1 MKAII
6 VEGQFDCV
14 LLQFLFPQIGQRNIV
29 LHIAHGF
36 SNVFAVSKAFLDH
49 GYDVLAVLDTESHKP
64 GYNNRIVVERIL
76 LKDPSRRNIHI
87 VWMDP
92 FIEKV
97 IDRVVPGF
105 WHGNVPNR
113 HALMEFLERN
123 RATLLQLEEFQRIA
137 SFIEG

>member
-6 VEGQFDCV
+6 VEGQFDCA
-14 LLQFLFPQIGQRNIV
+14 LLQFLFPQIEQRNIV
-29 LHIAHGF
+29 LYTAHGF
-36 SNVFAVSKAFLDH
+36 SNVFAVSKTFLDH

-64 GYNNRIVVERIL
+64 GNNNRIVVERIL
-76 LKDPSRRNIHI
+76 SNNLIRRNLHI

-97 IDRVVPGF
+97 IDRAIPGF
-105 WHGNVPNR
+105 WHGNLP
-113 HALMEFLERN
+113 HHHTLMQFLERN
-123 RATLLQLEEFQRIA
+123 RTALLHLDEFQKIA